1 MRRTRARTNSGLVL
15 LPGNEEHVVVRT
27 VNPIVVE
34 QFMNAVAQ
42 SPVSSLLLDYDGTLA
57 PFCLNRQQAVPYPGM
72 TALLQ
77 EIIAN
82 GRTRVV
88 MITGRNAHEVG
99 PLLTVHPIPEIWG
112 CHGLERLRPDG
123 TYETP
128 SVDERV
134 RHALGDADRWLRYQ
148 GLHNR
153 AEFKTGAVALHLRG
167 LDEATAA
174 ETRGQVLL
182 GWLPIAQNTPMELL
196 EFDGGIEMRMPGRDK
211 GDAVCTILNE
221 IGPEV
226 PVAYLGDD
234 LTDERAFLAL
244 GNLGL
249 SVLVRP
255 EWRTTAAALW
265 IRPPEGLREFLTR
278 WLQACREGQHRA
290 GTESSALK

>member
-1 MRRTRARTNSGLVL
+1 M
-15 LPGNEEHVVVRT
+15 PRT
-27 VNPIVVE
+27 VNPIEVE
-34 QFMNAVAQ
+34 QFMESVAR
-42 SPVSSLLLDYDGTLA
+42 SPVSALLLDYDGILA
-57 PFCLNRQQAVPYPGM
+57 PFCLNRQQAIPYAGM

-88 MITGRNAHEVG
+88 IITGRNAHEVI
-99 PLLTVHPIPEIWG
+99 PLLAVHPSPEIWG

-123 TYETP
+123 TCETP
-128 SVDERV
+128 RV
-134 RHALGDADRWLRYQ
+134 EEPVLRALADADRWLRHQ

-153 AEFKTGAVALHLRG
+153 AEFKTGAVAIHWRG
-167 LDEATAA
+167 LDEAAAA
-174 ETRGQVLL
+174 EIRGQVLL
-182 GWLPIAQNTPMELL
+182 GWFPIAQSTPMELL

-211 GDAVCTILNE
+211 GDAVRTILDE

-234 LTDERAFLAL
+234 LTDEQAFLAL
-244 GNLGL
+244 GTRGL

-255 EWRTTAAALW
+255 EWRKTAAALW
-265 IRPPEGLREFLTR
+265 IRPPEGLREFLIR

-290 GTESSALK
+290 GTESWL

>member
-1 MRRTRARTNSGLVL
+1 MRSIWLS
-15 LPGNEEHVVVRT
+15 RT
-27 VNPIVVE
+27 VNPIEVE
-34 QFMNAVAQ
+34 RFMNAVAE
-42 SPVSSLLLDYDGTLA
+42 SPVSALLLDYDGILA
-57 PFCLNRQQAVPYPGM
+57 PFCLNRQQALPYPGM

-77 EIIAN
+77 EIIVN

-88 MITGRNAHEVG
+88 IITGRNAREVI
-99 PLLTVHPIPEIWG
+99 PLLAVHPSPEIWG

-123 TYETP
+123 TCEAP
-128 SVDERV
+128 RV
-134 RHALGDADRWLRYQ
+134 EEPVLQALADADRWLRYQ

-153 AEFKTGAVALHLRG
+153 AEFKTAAVAIHWRG

-174 ETRGQVLL
+174 EIRGQVLL
-182 GWLPIAQNTPMELL
+182 GWIPIAQSTPMELL
-196 EFDGGIEMRMPGRDK
+196 EFDGGIEMRMSGRDK
-211 GDAVCTILNE
+211 GDAVRTILDE

-244 GNLGL
+244 GTLGL

-255 EWRTTAAALW
+255 EWRKTAAALW

-278 WLQACREGQHRA
+278 WLQACREGQRRA
-290 GTESSALK
+290 GTESSGPSSC

>member
-1 MRRTRARTNSGLVL
+1 MWLS
-15 LPGNEEHVVVRT
+15 RT
-27 VNPIVVE
+27 VNPIEVE

-42 SPVSSLLLDYDGTLA
+42 SPVSALLLDYDGTLA
-57 PFCLNRQQAVPYPGM
+57 PFCLNRQQALPYPGM

-77 EIIAN
+77 EIIVN

-88 MITGRNAHEVG
+88 IITGRNAHEVI
-99 PLLTVHPIPEIWG
+99 PLLAVHPSPEIWG

-123 TYETP
+123 THDTP
-128 SVDERV
+128 RV
-134 RHALGDADRWLRYQ
+134 EEPVLHALADAERWLRYQ
-148 GLHNR
+148 GLHDR
-153 AEFKTGAVALHLRG
+153 AELKTGAVAIHWRG
-167 LDEATAA
+167 QDEATAA

-182 GWLPIAQNTPMELL
+182 GWLPIAQSTPMELL

-211 GDAVCTILNE
+211 GDAVRTTLDE

-244 GNLGL
+244 GALGL

-255 EWRTTAAALW
+255 EWRKTAAALW

-290 GTESSALK
+290 GTESSGLK

>member
-1 MRRTRARTNSGLVL
+1 
-15 LPGNEEHVVVRT
+15 
-27 VNPIVVE
+27 
-34 QFMNAVAQ
+34 
-42 SPVSSLLLDYDGTLA
+42 
-57 PFCLNRQQAVPYPGM
+57 M

-77 EIIAN
+77 EIIAY
-82 GRTRVV
+82 GCTRVV
-88 MITGRNAHEVG
+88 IITGRSAYEVI
-99 PLLTVHPIPEIWG
+99 PLLAVHPSPEIWG

-123 TYETP
+123 TCETRRMEEP
-128 SVDERV
+128 VL
-134 RHALGDADRWLRYQ
+134 HALADADRWLRYQ

-153 AEFKTGAVALHLRG
+153 AEFKTGAVAIHWRG

-182 GWLPIAQNTPMELL
+182 GWFPIAQSTPMELL
-196 EFDGGIEMRMPGRDK
+196 EFDGGIEMRMPGLDK
-211 GDAVCTILNE
+211 GDAVRTILDE

-244 GNLGL
+244 GTLGL

-255 EWRTTAAALW
+255 EWRKTAAALW
-265 IRPPEGLREFLTR
+265 IRPPEGLWEFLTR

-290 GTESSALK
+290 RTDRIDSNLGDTGD

>member
-1 MRRTRARTNSGLVL
+1 MWLS
-15 LPGNEEHVVVRT
+15 RT
-27 VNPIVVE
+27 VNPIEVE
-34 QFMNAVAQ
+34 QLMNAVAQ
-42 SPVSSLLLDYDGTLA
+42 SPVSALLLDYDGTLA
-57 PFCLNRQQAVPYPGM
+57 PFCLNRQQALPYPGI

-99 PLLTVHPIPEIWG
+99 PLLAVYPIPEIWG

-128 SVDERV
+128 SVDEPV
-134 RHALGDADRWLRYQ
+134 RHALADADRWLRYQ

-153 AEFKTGAVALHLRG
+153 AEFKTGAVAIHLRG

-174 ETRGQVLL
+174 EACSQVLL
-182 GWLPIAQNTPMELL
+182 GWGPIAQSTPMELL

-211 GDAVCTILNE
+211 GDAVRTILDE
-221 IGPEV
+221 IGPEA

-234 LTDERAFLAL
+234 ATDERAFLAL
-244 GNLGL
+244 GTRGL

-255 EWRTTAAALW
+255 EWRTTAAAVW
-265 IRPPEGLREFLTR
+265 IKPPEGLREFLTG
-278 WLQACREGQHRA
+278 WLQACRERQHRA
-290 GTESSALK
+290 GRESSGLE

>member
-1 MRRTRARTNSGLVL
+1 VL
-15 LPGNEEHVVVRT
+15 SRT
-27 VNPIVVE
+27 VSPVEVE

-42 SPVSSLLLDYDGTLA
+42 SPVSALLLDYDGTLA
-57 PFCLNRQQAVPYPGM
+57 PFCLNRQQALPYPGM
-72 TALLQ
+72 TELLQ
-77 EIIAN
+77 EIIVN

-88 MITGRNAHEVG
+88 IVTGRNAHEVI
-99 PLLTVHPIPEIWG
+99 PLLAIHPSLEIWG

-123 TYETP
+123 TRETP
-128 SVDERV
+128 RV
-134 RHALGDADRWLRYQ
+134 EEPVMHALADADRWLRYQ

-153 AEFKTGAVALHLRG
+153 AEFKTGAVAIHWRG

-174 ETRGQVLL
+174 EIRGQVLL
-182 GWLPIAQNTPMELL
+182 GWFPIAQSTPMELL

-211 GDAVCTILNE
+211 GDAVRTILDE

-244 GNLGL
+244 GTLGL

-255 EWRTTAAALW
+255 GWRETAAALW

-290 GTESSALK
+290 STECSGPK

>member
-1 MRRTRARTNSGLVL
+1 MRSMGLS
-15 LPGNEEHVVVRT
+15 RT
-27 VNPIVVE
+27 VNPIEVE

-42 SPVSSLLLDYDGTLA
+42 SPVSALLLDYDGTLA
-57 PFCLNRQQAVPYPGM
+57 PFCLNRQQARPYPGM

-77 EIIAN
+77 EIIVN

-88 MITGRNAHEVG
+88 IITGRNAHEVI
-99 PLLTVHPIPEIWG
+99 PLLAVHPSPEIWG

-123 TYETP
+123 TCETR
-128 SVDERV
+128 RV
-134 RHALGDADRWLRYQ
+134 EEPVLHALADADRWLRYQ

-153 AEFKTGAVALHLRG
+153 AEFKTGAVAIHWRG

-182 GWLPIAQNTPMELL
+182 GWFPIAQSTPMELL

-211 GDAVCTILNE
+211 GDAVRTILDE

-244 GNLGL
+244 GTLGL

-255 EWRTTAAALW
+255 EWRKTAAALW
-265 IRPPEGLREFLTR
+265 IRPPEGLWEFLTR
-278 WLQACREGQHRA
+278 WLQACRDGQHRA
-290 GTESSALK
+290 RTESSGLT

>member
-1 MRRTRARTNSGLVL
+1 MWLS
-15 LPGNEEHVVVRT
+15 RT
-27 VNPIVVE
+27 VNPIEVE
-34 QFMNAVAQ
+34 QFMSAVAQ
-42 SPVSSLLLDYDGTLA
+42 SPVSALLLDYDGTLA
-57 PFCLNRQQAVPYPGM
+57 PFCLNRQQALPYPGM

-77 EIIAN
+77 EIIVC

-88 MITGRNAHEVG
+88 IITGRNAHEVI
-99 PLLTVHPIPEIWG
+99 PLLAIHPGLEIWG

-123 TYETP
+123 TCETP
-128 SVDERV
+128 RV
-134 RHALGDADRWLRYQ
+134 EEPAMHALAGADRWLRYL

-153 AEFKTGAVALHLRG
+153 SEFKTGGVAIHWRG
-167 LDEATAA
+167 LDEPTAA
-174 ETRGQVLL
+174 ETRCQVLL
-182 GWLPIAQNTPMELL
+182 GWLPIAQSTPMELL

-211 GDAVCTILNE
+211 GDAVRIILDE

-234 LTDERAFLAL
+234 VTDERAFLAL
-244 GNLGL
+244 DTLGL

-255 EWRTTAAALW
+255 EWRETAAALW

-290 GTESSALK
+290 RTESSGPK

>member
-1 MRRTRARTNSGLVL
+1 MWLS
-15 LPGNEEHVVVRT
+15 RT
-27 VNPIVVE
+27 VNPIEVE

-42 SPVSSLLLDYDGTLA
+42 SPVSALLLDYDGTLA
-57 PFCLNRQQAVPYPGM
+57 PFCLNREQALPYPGM

-77 EIIAN
+77 EIIDN

-88 MITGRNAHEVG
+88 IITGRNAHEVG
-99 PLLTVHPIPEIWG
+99 PLLAVHPIPEIWG

-128 SVDERV
+128 SVDEPV
-134 RHALGDADRWLRYQ
+134 RHALADADRWLRYQ

-153 AEFKTGAVALHLRG
+153 AEFKTGAVAIHLRG

-174 ETRGQVLL
+174 EACSQVLL
-182 GWLPIAQNTPMELL
+182 GWRPIAQSTPMELL

-211 GDAVCTILNE
+211 GDAVRTILDE
-221 IGPEV
+221 IGPEA

-234 LTDERAFLAL
+234 ATDERAFLAL
-244 GNLGL
+244 GTRGL

-255 EWRTTAAALW
+255 EWRTTAAAVW

-290 GTESSALK
+290 GRESAGLE

>member
-1 MRRTRARTNSGLVL
+1 LS
-15 LPGNEEHVVVRT
+15 RT
-27 VNPIVVE
+27 VNPVEVE

-42 SPVSSLLLDYDGTLA
+42 SPVCALLLDYDGILA
-57 PFCLNRQQAVPYPGM
+57 PFCLNRQQALPYPGM

-77 EIIAN
+77 EIIVN

-88 MITGRNAHEVG
+88 IITGRNAREVI
-99 PLLTVHPIPEIWG
+99 PLLAVHPSPEIWG

-123 TYETP
+123 TCEAP
-128 SVDERV
+128 RV
-134 RHALGDADRWLRYQ
+134 EEPVLHALADADRWLRYQ
-148 GLHNR
+148 GLHDR
-153 AEFKTGAVALHLRG
+153 AEFKTAAVAIHWRG

-174 ETRGQVLL
+174 EIRGQVLL
-182 GWLPIAQNTPMELL
+182 GWIPIAQSTPMELL

-211 GDAVCTILNE
+211 GDAVRTILDE
-221 IGPEV
+221 VGPEV

-244 GNLGL
+244 GTLGL

-255 EWRTTAAALW
+255 EWRKTAAALW
-265 IRPPEGLREFLTR
+265 IRPPEGLREFLAR

-290 GTESSALK
+290 GTESSGPN